1 MKFVTICLL
10 LWYSPLVFADFEYL
24 NSINFK
30 MERIEFTS
38 KKYWQEQHL
47 NQWKLLGEVDL
58 RSVNLAELPSYY
70 FYNTFEIKGHF
81 FFVIGGSG
89 QVYEFDPI
97 KRILSR
103 ADQTYYRGYN
113 FGAVQFV
120 KNDSLFSFGGMG
132 FWHYNKVQTFFDFQT
147 KEWEMVKPKGEL
159 PARMYTDF
167 AGYSK
172 REDKLFMLEIPDAYY
187 EQTIRTLDFYECDL
201 KTFTWKKKGQVDFD
215 ILDSFKMRFSEAIW
229 VNDLFVIPSITG
241 EIIVDPI
248 KNICYKYLGLKSSFF
263 NTGFEIF
270 SKGNMLYSYKKDFP
284 KNSNLNYLDS
294 LDVRVLLKQS
304 EKIGPF
310 YNLPPWLSFE
320 GYLFLICSTVFFI
333 SVLFN
338 LKYFINRRKW
348 KSNFS
353 NSNVLSAEA
362 LSFLH
367 KCFALG
373 LNHIFTSN
381 EMTKLMGYDN
391 QAYDTQRQYR
401 SKLINHINEHFKHTY
416 NIPHVIVRV
425 SSNSDKRFVDYVI
438 SPHDFEKIQEIVNM

>member
-1 MKFVTICLL
+1 MKFITICLL

-58 RSVNLAELPSYY
+58 RSVNLAELPPYY

-81 FFVIGGSG
+81 FFVIGGAG
-89 QVYEFDPI
+89 QVYEFDPL

-113 FGAVQFV
+113 FGAIQFV

-132 FWHYNKVQTFFDFQT
+132 FWHYNQVQTFFDFQT

-172 REDKLFMLEIPDAYY
+172 REDKLFMLEIPDAYHD
-187 EQTIRTLDFYECDL
+187 QTIRTLDFYECDL

-229 VNDLFVIPSITG
+229 VNDLFVIPSTSG

-248 KNICYKYLGLKSSFF
+248 KNICYKYLGLKASFF
-263 NTGFEIF
+263 NPGFEIF
-270 SKGNMLYSYKKDFP
+270 TKGNKLYSYKKDFP

-310 YNLPPWLSFE
+310 YNSPPWLSFE

-338 LKYFINRRKW
+338 LKYFRNWRKW

>member
-103 ADQTYYRGYN
+103 VDQTYYRGYN

-172 REDKLFMLEIPDAYY
+172 TEDKLFMLEIPDAYY